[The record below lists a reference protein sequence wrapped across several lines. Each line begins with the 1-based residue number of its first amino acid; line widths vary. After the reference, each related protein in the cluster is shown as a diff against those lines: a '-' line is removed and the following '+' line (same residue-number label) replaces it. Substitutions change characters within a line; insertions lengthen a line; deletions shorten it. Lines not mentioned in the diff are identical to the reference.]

1 MKIHWTALTREGQ
14 RHLLMLVLVFSSGL
28 GLVAWCWP
36 LGREALQTLREEV
49 GRLQAERSAPQ
60 RKSPRV
66 AGGADARSPDAP
78 VPDEPALAEAD
89 AVWPWLQ
96 ARMQAQGLQVQA
108 LRPQA
113 VTTKDG
119 LPQQAV
125 TLQLQGRWQDW
136 LALQAAL
143 SAHAPWWVIDQWQ
156 VSPVP
161 SGSEAVRIELQARLG
176 LRPPALPGPGMPRDW
191 SRDWPR
197 GPVAAAL
204 PATRSALFASAAGAV
219 PATSGPEAAGAL
231 PAHPHEWPL
240 DRLRLLGVWRQ
251 AGVPHAV
258 IGAGQGTVVLGVG
271 QRIGREAYRVHRIG
285 DDHVELLA
293 TDPRGPALRLVLQE
307 GKP

>member
-1 MKIHWTALTREGQ
+1 MKIQRTALTREGQ
-14 RHLLMLVLVFSSGL
+14 RHLLMLVLVFSGGL

-36 LGREALQTLREEV
+36 LDREALQTLREEV
-49 GRLQAERSAPQ
+49 DRLQAERSSPQ
-60 RKSPRV
+60 HKSPRV
-66 AGGADARSPDAP
+66 AGGADARSPYAP

-89 AVWPWLQ
+89 TVWPWLQ

-156 VSPVP
+156 VSPLAA
-161 SGSEAVRIELQARLG
+161 GSEVVRIELQARLG

-191 SRDWPR
+191 SRW
-197 GPVAAAL
+197 PVADAPPTAAGS
-204 PATRSALFASAAGAV
+204 TLFALASVAA
-219 PATSGPEAAGAL
+219 PATSGREATDAL

-258 IGAGQGTVVLGVG
+258 VGVGQGSVVLGVG

>member
-1 MKIHWTALTREGQ
+1 MKIHRTALTREGQ
-14 RHLLMLVLVFSSGL
+14 RHLLMLLLVFSGSL
-28 GLVAWCWP
+28 VLVAWGWP
-36 LGREALQTLREEV
+36 LDREALQVLREEV
-49 GRLQAERSAPQ
+49 NRLQAERSAPQ
-60 RKSPRV
+60 HKSTR
-66 AGGADARSPDAP
+66 AADAADARAPDAP

-156 VSPVP
+156 VSPLAA
-161 SGSEAVRIELQARLG
+161 GSESVRIELQARLG
-176 LRPPALPGPGMPRDW
+176 LQPPAMPGPGMPRDW
-191 SRDWPR
+191 SR

-204 PATRSALFASAAGAV
+204 PTSRSALFASAAGAA
-219 PATSGPEAAGAL
+219 PATSGPEAAAAL
-231 PAHPHEWPL
+231 PAYPHEWPL
-240 DRLRLLGVWRQ
+240 DRLRLRLLGVWRQ

-258 IGAGQGTVVLGVG
+258 IGAGQGAVVLGVG